1 MLFALQEDVGFGG
14 LKTLDYINNILNAGV
29 EINSGYYG
37 FPLIYDLLVGTV
49 PLKLHP
55 SDRTHNWGRM
65 LVRLLPS
72 TDFAKKSAEMSAL
85 RLLADNPTIAMHQH
99 IPKFQID
106 SAMNKFK
113 GMFQGK
119 DAVSRLLE
127 QLHSFFIKESIRN
140 LIKMPEVR
148 KTFISQPQINLR
160 PPESLSAHRLWV
172 VPNVTDYS
180 QSQFELDIQ
189 NCASV
194 NIPAAQL
201 KAFSR
206 KPLSPINLGNFVEH
220 LSRSQCGLPLLSG
233 ALPFDIRKN
242 RACRT
247 HSSESTI
254 QRLTSDVRKYAEK
267 TNAETIPTLIGFS
280 PSNLES
286 MQRSSEALHKAHSQL
301 SSLVKALNES
311 MYFDRKS
318 LSNLMQRAL
327 AIATSDERSDKPYS
341 NGMEGECNFLK
352 FRLGQCSEREPS
364 AWFELLV
371 ASLLSTTAEY
381 DIRSLNPFL
390 TSTAYKTVNSLTVVA
405 MLTSIRISQT
415 HRALTR

>member
-1 MLFALQEDVGFGG
+1 MNG
-14 LKTLDYINNILNAGV
+14 ILGSGV
-29 EINSGYYG
+29 EISSGYYG

-72 TDFAKKSAEMSAL
+72 TDFTKKSAEMSAL
-85 RLLADNPTIAMHQH
+85 RILADNPSIANHQH

-127 QLHSFFIKESIRN
+127 QLHAFLTKATIRN
-140 LIKMPEVR
+140 LITLPKTYD
-148 KTFISQPQINLR
+148 TFISQPQVQLR
-160 PPESLSAHRLWV
+160 PPESFSAHRLWV
-172 VPNVTDYS
+172 VPRTNDYC
-180 QSQFELDIQ
+180 QDEFELDIQ

-194 NIPAAQL
+194 NIPASQL
-201 KAFSR
+201 KAFSS
-206 KPLSPINLGNFVEH
+206 KPLSHIGLDSFVVS
-220 LSRSQCGLPLLSG
+220 LSRSQYHLPILSSV
-233 ALPFDIRKN
+233 LPFDVRNN
-242 RACRT
+242 RSCRT
-247 HSSESTI
+247 HSSERTI
-254 QRLTSDVRKYAEK
+254 QRLTTDVRKYAEK
-267 TNAETIPTLIGFS
+267 TNSETIPTLIGFS
-280 PSNLES
+280 PSDIEGLH
-286 MQRSSEALHKAHSQL
+286 RTPGVLHKAHSQL

-311 MYFDRKS
+311 MHFDRKS
-318 LSNLMQRAL
+318 LSNLMARAL
-327 AIATSDERSDKPYS
+327 AIATSDERFDKPYAK
-341 NGMEGECNFLK
+341 GIEGECNFLK

-364 AWFELLV
+364 VWFELLV
-371 ASLLSTTAEY
+371 ASILSTTAEH

-390 TSTAYKTVNSLTVVA
+390 SSKAYQTVNSLTVVA